1 MGYSGVWDN
10 LVRWYTLCIDGNIT
24 YNPVSRW
31 WCDSHGVGF
40 RVAHTQFDIRG
51 AQQEHWTLW
60 EQDAQ
65 KRGRGFVA
73 QVDQQP
79 IANRPRLLADLSR
92 SEPGAG
98 TTLQRLCPTY
108 PNSTEQQI
116 SRWLDPRWIDCYMA
130 ALKTTTTMWSDAS
143 HPTRIL
149 RTRHIQRGTG
159 RLIFQSIMGFPAVEP
174 ALSYTAPEPGWL
186 SNHHSRWNMY
196 LQKIAISWGFLGCS
210 LRRLGLRLTYV
221 RGSRPNVTR
230 IRCNSL
236 DM

>member
-1 MGYSGVWDN
+1 MTATESDSELLTRSSTFVGHSRSIGRSESRMHRSEGEALWRKSTSSQLPIDRGSWLICQEVSLEPAPLYSV
-10 LVRWYTLCIDGNIT
+10 C
-24 YNPVSRW
+24 
-31 WCDSHGVGF
+31 
-40 RVAHTQFDIRG
+40 AQHTQTQPSNKSAGGWIRG
-51 AQQEHWTLW
+51 
-60 EQDAQ
+60 
-65 KRGRGFVA
+65 GS
-73 QVDQQP
+73 
-79 IANRPRLLADLSR
+79 IAIW
-92 SEPGAG
+92 
-98 TTLQRLCPTY
+98 Q
-108 PNSTEQQI
+108 
-116 SRWLDPRWIDCYMA
+116 